1 LLRLWADFSY
11 VLGMKTAKLSKR
23 KVKILR
29 PNGKRETYWK
39 VITPRQGGGSSR
51 RFFKEESEANT
62 FMDQQQTQLANYGTA
77 GANLDE
83 KLRGRAIAADEI
95 LKPHGLDLLDAAK
108 HYRDFVLS
116 QRGGLPLADAVD
128 RFKRS
133 RGIIPEGEQPKR
145 KTGEAKPLDKSPYSP
160 IYRKALSHR
169 LKRFLEAFPDKTT
182 RQVTSSDI
190 DAFLSDCGGIESV
203 KGFRNTIKA
212 FYNFMIEEGQCEKNP
227 VRKGKTDEVAYSVEI
242 LSPEQCAKLLH
253 ACNSDTLP
261 SVAIAMFAGLRSSE
275 IERLNWNRVTLNESV
290 IILDSA
296 VARKT
301 GSRRVVPIHPTL
313 AKWLQPYAKQEG
325 AVQPGDFRKQ
335 FDRARVIAG
344 FKPSFSKRKD
354 DELQGLLKAAKEQ
367 REKLTPWPSNS
378 LRHTAI
384 SYAMADC
391 RDHSKIA
398 SWAGNSPSVIKRH
411 YDAQATPS
419 AAVKFYA
426 IIPDT
431 SEKVIDISKAA

>member
-1 LLRLWADFSY
+1 MVAFMTRFFYNA
-11 VLGMKTAKLSKR
+11 GMKIAKLSKR
-23 KVKILR
+23 KVKVLKES
-29 PNGKRETYWK
+29 GKRETFWK
-39 VITPRQGGGSSR
+39 IITPQMGGGSTR
-51 RFFKEESEANT
+51 RFFKEEKDADIYLE
-62 FMDQQQTQLANYGTA
+62 QQKIQLANYGTA

-83 KLRGRAIAADEI
+83 RLRGKAIAADEI
-95 LKPHGLDLLDAAK
+95 LSPHGLDLVDAAK
-108 HYRDFVLS
+108 HYRDFILATK
-116 QRGGLPLADAVD
+116 GGIPLPDAVE
-128 RFKRS
+128 RFK
-133 RGIIPEGEQPKR
+133 
-145 KTGEAKPLDKSPYSP
+145 KTRAGAEYSP
-160 IYRKALSHR
+160 IYRKALAHR
-169 LKRFLEAFPDKTT
+169 IDRFAQTYATKTT
-182 RQVTSSDI
+182 RQVTSSDV
-190 DAFLSDCGGIESV
+190 DAFLGGCGAVESV
-203 KGFRNTIKA
+203 KGYRSTIKA
-212 FYNFMIEEGQCEKNP
+212 FFNFLIEEEQCEKNP
-227 VRKGKTDEVAYSVEI
+227 VRKGKTDEIAYSVEI

-261 SVAIAMFAGLRSSE
+261 SVAIGMFSGLRSSE
-275 IERLNWNRVTLNESV
+275 IERLNWNKVNLSESV

-325 AVQPGDFRKQ
+325 AVQPSDFRKQ

-344 FKPSFSKRKD
+344 FKPSFAKRKD
-354 DELQGLLKAAKEQ
+354 DELQELLKAAKEQ
-367 REKLTPWPSNS
+367 REKLTPWPSNC
-378 LRHTAI
+378 LRHSAI

-431 SEKVIDISKAA
+431 SEKVIHITKAA